1 MSLIILCKNLLPSS
15 CSSCI
20 APFRGCQNPI
30 NGLLTVCAAKHRD
43 QLRDPTLSNRVRH
56 KVVTDCGLYTLSY
69 RFYRP
74 TRSRRMKKLT
84 PAKYRIYNSVGLHC
98 TPLKY
103 GTNSCICISLYDAGL
118 PFCFSSTSLQSHVY
132 SIRRWTKAISSQNY
146 GLFVGR
152 PGTAPVGCCF
162 PPRAGSY
169 TGHKSHWTQRSRQPA
184 NCFIDSTEANLLS
197 VRGGG
202 KKAPTYLRK
211 FIGEETKRQV
221 SVSSSHLVNRFFIY
235 LRRFTC
241 GICDDS
247 FIPSLNQTIRKCVC
261 FTR

>member
-1 MSLIILCKNLLPSS
+1 MCIPSGDGLKQLAARIMG
-15 CSSCI
+15 CSSGGQ
-20 APFRGCQNPI
+20 AQR
-30 NGLLTVCAAKHRD
+30 LLAAAFH
-43 QLRDPTLSNRVRH
+43 
-56 KVVTDCGLYTLSY
+56 
-69 RFYRP
+69 
-74 TRSRRMKKLT
+74 
-84 PAKYRIYNSVGLHC
+84 
-98 TPLKY
+98 
-103 GTNSCICISLYDAGL
+103 
-118 PFCFSSTSLQSHVY
+118 
-132 SIRRWTKAISSQNY
+132 
-146 GLFVGR
+146 
-152 PGTAPVGCCF
+152 
-162 PPRAGSY
+162 RAGSY

-235 LRRFTC
+235 RRRFTC